1 MAKPL
6 IDWTREES
14 HVFINPLLPD
24 SKYNLLHEAVVP
36 YKYMKGYI
44 WLASSGTENFPKMIA
59 LSKKAMLVSAEAVN
73 AHLQIEKQ
81 DPWLNILPL
90 FHTGGLAI
98 HARAQLSGSPV
109 FDFSEN
115 KWDPIQ
121 YVKQLE
127 EFKIAFSSLTPT
139 HVYDIVSRS
148 LLPPRSLKAIV
159 VGGGMCP
166 EKLHE
171 KGVALGW
178 PLLKSYGMTEICS
191 QIATAMTAKTKLAL
205 LKHVDLRFNA
215 DDFIEIK
222 SDALLTGF
230 VHGNDP
236 DKRFI
241 DPKVEGWYT
250 TQDKGTVADGL
261 LQVFGRGA
269 NFIKI
274 GGENISFSEL
284 ESTWENIKI
293 KHQCGHDA
301 VLIDLPDERLGK
313 IVCLATVASKDMVH
327 FDPLIEEYHKEV
339 IPIAKIRQ
347 IYTVDAIPRT
357 ELFKLKKNELRETI
371 MKSHTS
377 SGFTTST
384 IP

>member
-6 IDWTREES
+6 IDWYDDAS
-14 HVFINPLLPD
+14 HVFVNPLLPEGR
-24 SKYNLLHEAVVP
+24 KKLLKEAVNP
-36 YKYMKGYI
+36 YKDMKEHI

-59 LSKKAMLVSAEAVN
+59 LSKKAMLASAKAVN
-73 AHLQIEKQ
+73 THLQIEKQ
-81 DPWLNILPL
+81 SSWLNILPL

-98 HARAQLSGSPV
+98 HARAHLSGSQV

-127 EFKIAFSSLTPT
+127 EFNISFSSLTPT

-148 LLPPRSLKAIV
+148 LLPPKSLKAIV
-159 VGGGMCP
+159 VGGGVFP
-166 EKLHE
+166 EKLQE
-171 KGVALGW
+171 KGHALGW

-191 QIATAMTAKTKLAL
+191 QIATASSTHPHANLEL
-205 LKHVDLRFNA
+205 LNHVNLRFSA
-215 DDFIEIK
+215 EGFIEIR

-230 VHGNDP
+230 VQGNDP

-241 DPKVEGWYT
+241 DPKVEGWYIS
-250 TQDKGTVADGL
+250 QDKGLATDGI

-284 ESTWENIKI
+284 ETLWENIKV
-293 KHQCGHDA
+293 KHNCCQDV
-301 VLIDLPDERLGK
+301 VLIDLPDERLGR
-313 IVCLATVASKDMVH
+313 IVCLVKTGTEHIVH
-327 FDPLIEEYHKEV
+327 LDTLIDEYHKEV

-347 IYTVDAIPRT
+347 IYTVNAIPRS
-357 ELFKLKKNELRETI
+357 ELFKLKKHELRECI
-371 MKSHTS
+371 LKLDC
-377 SGFTTST
+377 GD
-384 IP
+384 

>member
-6 IDWTREES
+6 IDWDSEDS
-14 HVFINPLLPD
+14 HIFINPLLPD
-24 SKYNLLHEAVVP
+24 TKHKLLHQSVAP
-36 YKYMKGYI
+36 YHGLKGHI

-59 LSKKAMLVSAEAVN
+59 LSKMAMLVSAGAVN
-73 AHLQIEKQ
+73 SHLQIEKN
-81 DPWLNILPL
+81 DAWLNILPL

-98 HARAQLSGSPV
+98 HARAQLSGSSV
-109 FDFSEN
+109 FDFSEK
-115 KWDPIQ
+115 KWEPVQ
-121 YVKQLE
+121 YVKQLG

-148 LLPPRSLKAIV
+148 LRPPKSLKAIV
-159 VGGGMCP
+159 VGGGMCS
-166 EKLHE
+166 EILHE
-171 KGVALGW
+171 KGLALGW

-191 QIATAMTAKTKLAL
+191 QIATASTPRADLKL
-205 LKHVDLRFNA
+205 LKHVNLRFNVE
-215 DDFIEIK
+215 DFIEIK

-230 VHGNDP
+230 VQGNDP

-241 DPKVEGWYT
+241 DPKVEGWYI
-250 TQDKGTVADGL
+250 TQDKGTMSDGR
-261 LQVFGRGA
+261 LQIFGRGA

-293 KHQCGHDA
+293 KHQCHHDA

-313 IVCLATVASKDMVH
+313 IVCLATVASNVN

-357 ELFKLKKNELRETI
+357 ELFKLKKNELREI
-371 MKSHTS
+371 LQQH
-377 SGFTTST
+377 
-384 IP
+384 